1 MKPIEDQS
9 LFRAC
14 KILVLCGGM
23 WRGNIPNWPIAHQKL
38 YKVFLRGAQF
48 AYFFCLPSLILSLW
62 VNVDQDNEKAI
73 SVLKNITFV
82 VVIFCK
88 MIIIQSRPVTMLI
101 EAASEKEHRRHV
113 VYTEFVVKSIMLCT
127 FLAGLAYVV
136 GDLYLA
142 NEFYKLHPNAA
153 PTDPKPHSI
162 YFWFPFNPDEYYK
175 IALTYEFVHIVQTV
189 IYNGASHA
197 VVNSEDSVSQ
207 LINEQICSTSETFG
221 AWDAS
226 SIAVATLFCLVL
238 LLVILCTFYEV
249 FLHQRKT
256 KNSSPLLT
264 AFSVFNNGRKLTGTT
279 QQTANSDQ
287 ILSFHGIKVISMM
300 WIIAGHAAGAFT
312 FLPVT
317 NRREVEEFESE
328 RYAQYLTTAHLAV
341 DTFFFISG
349 FLLAYQITP
358 VVLMFFLYSVYLSKH
373 VGNGPIFPLVYD
385 TFNNPCK
392 KHWWAVFLY
401 IQNYYNRDEICW
413 VHLWYLSADWQLFL
427 AAPLVLIPMAWLLK
441 RGFKLVFTAMA
452 ILNVFFVLLA
462 IFVKLVFPNFDPE
475 HLEYDAHS
483 KLVTYFM
490 GAMFGICLRCHLNK
504 PYVFRRGCNLI
515 MWAISLSMLFAA
527 TLVLHEVNI
536 NHIES
541 HTVKSITD
549 VLIKPFWALG
559 LAFVIYACTSGYGG
573 IVNWLLTAGWMQV
586 LSKLKFCMYITHC
599 Q

>member
-1 MKPIEDQS
+1 MQAT
-9 LFRAC
+9 RARETS
-14 KILVLCGGM
+14 G
-23 WRGNIPNWPIAHQKL
+23 RN
-38 YKVFLRGAQF
+38 
-48 AYFFCLPSLILSLW
+48 ST
-62 VNVDQDNEKAI
+62 E
-73 SVLKNITFV
+73 
-82 VVIFCK
+82 
-88 MIIIQSRPVTMLI
+88 
-101 EAASEKEHRRHV
+101 RRHMKIPV
-113 VYTEFVVKSIMLCT
+113 S
-127 FLAGLAYVV
+127 GLQFYSLSYCVPDGCSAR
-136 GDLYLA
+136 DLLR
-142 NEFYKLHPNAA
+142 L
-153 PTDPKPHSI
+153 
-162 YFWFPFNPDEYYK
+162 
-175 IALTYEFVHIVQTV
+175 
-189 IYNGASHA
+189 
-197 VVNSEDSVSQ
+197 VNSGFLPEDSVSQ

-349 FLLAYQITP
+349 FLLAYQYFKGLANKPILVQIMAIPQMIVHRITP

-401 IQNYYNRDEICW
+401 IQNYYNRDEIVRVLSGNLPLKQNPTQVDATLESFPACW

-504 PYVFRRGCNLI
+504 PYVFRR
-515 MWAISLSMLFAA
+515 
-527 TLVLHEVNI
+527 VVND
-536 NHIES
+536 ES
-541 HTVKSITD
+541 VGVSA
-549 VLIKPFWALG
+549 P
-559 LAFVIYACTSGYGG
+559 GYRW
-573 IVNWLLTAGWMQV
+573 NC
-586 LSKLKFCMYITHC
+586 F
-599 Q
+599 

>member
-1 MKPIEDQS
+1 MDLSTGIGHLNQENQAAGNCSDEDS
-9 LFRAC
+9 LLDG
-14 KILVLCGGM
+14 ILD
-23 WRGNIPNWPIAHQKL
+23 
-38 YKVFLRGAQF
+38 
-48 AYFFCLPSLILSLW
+48 LSGL
-62 VNVDQDNEKAI
+62 DLDNE
-73 SVLKNITFV
+73 
-82 VVIFCK
+82 
-88 MIIIQSRPVTMLI
+88 
-101 EAASEKEHRRHV
+101 
-113 VYTEFVVKSIMLCT
+113 
-127 FLAGLAYVV
+127 
-136 GDLYLA
+136 
-142 NEFYKLHPNAA
+142 
-153 PTDPKPHSI
+153 
-162 YFWFPFNPDEYYK
+162 
-175 IALTYEFVHIVQTV
+175 
-189 IYNGASHA
+189 
-197 VVNSEDSVSQ
+197 
-207 LINEQICSTSETFG
+207 ET
-221 AWDAS
+221 W
-226 SIAVATLFCLVL
+226 
-238 LLVILCTFYEV
+238 
-249 FLHQRKT
+249 
-256 KNSSPLLT
+256 
-264 AFSVFNNGRKLTGTT
+264 
-279 QQTANSDQ
+279 
-287 ILSFHGIKVISMM
+287 
-300 WIIAGHAAGAFT
+300 
-312 FLPVT
+312 
-317 NRREVEEFESE
+317 
-328 RYAQYLTTAHLAV
+328 
-341 DTFFFISG
+341 
-349 FLLAYQITP
+349 ITP

-441 RGFKLVFTAMA
+441 RGFKLVFTVMA

-586 LSKLKFCMYITHC
+586 LSKLTFCMYITHMPVIFLWISIRRTRDHFTDFTLVRNIYAPSC
-599 Q
+599 ARTIIISVIWTLMFESPLITIERVLLGGGKKPKSSPKEDIPKGKIVILHQKPIENGYI